1 MKLSDLSTTPAQKMR
16 SINSYLK
23 ENFGYTLK
31 EDGLD
36 QAKIARALDQ
46 LNKQQWDITCKVA
59 DYHNDSSYIKN
70 VLMAESLRLLSK
82 KAPHRKGLSESVARL
97 RVLLEQDLEQAEV
110 ALAAK
115 SMAED
120 VKEMAEKIAK
130 MQVETLMALVDTM
143 KITHGQEQ
151 AQQFND
157 AVESTLQTLL
167 DTLKQTH
174 DDLGNAA
181 AVVAGEEGASFMNS
195 SEEPAP
201 QDDGEDFSDMGN
213 DEESDIESGDLGDG
227 ISGAPAASGPRDQA
241 VGRELK

>member
-59 DYHNDSSYIKN
+59 DFQNDPSYVKN

-82 KAPHRKGLSESVARL
+82 KAPQRKGLSESVARL

-143 KITHGQEQ
+143 KTTHGQEQ

-157 AVESTLQTLL
+157 EVESTLQNLL
-167 DTLKQTH
+167 DTLKKTH
-174 DDLGNAA
+174 DELSNAA
-181 AVVAGEEGASFMNS
+181 AVVAGEEGASFMGA
-195 SEEPAP
+195 EPMP
-201 QDDGEDFSDMGN
+201 QDDEEFGDFDGGEEDDMNAGM
-213 DEESDIESGDLGDG
+213 G
-227 ISGAPAASGPRDQA
+227 GAQA
-241 VGRELK
+241 IGREMK